1 MSVNHKEWRVVKVL
15 KYQHC
20 YLLKA
25 KIVLLPIE
33 FNVFNMFSS
42 SKLHWNKLHSE
53 KICETSCGKVAYSVV
68 SVCLSTGKGSIVT
81 ITNDAMDLTTTQ
93 SARHVISLHGDAP
106 RCWHLMISEA
116 RRVGK
121 RAVPILLE
129 CFLAETIFMRAFV
142 FQTWSSTTIKDS
154 NVVTV
159 ISV

>member
-15 KYQHC
+15 QYQHC

-25 KIVLLPIE
+25 KIVLLPTE

-42 SKLHWNKLHSE
+42 SKRHWNKLHSE

-106 RCWHLMISEA
+106 PPAADIWWLVKHVGLASGRYPSYWNAFLRKLFSCEHLYSKPEA
-116 RRVGK
+116 QQPSK
-121 RAVPILLE
+121 
-129 CFLAETIFMRAFV
+129 
-142 FQTWSSTTIKDS
+142 
-154 NVVTV
+154 TV
-159 ISV
+159 MLSL